1 MKKRSI
7 ALIIWLMSIALIG
20 VMAMQ
25 YYFIRES
32 FHKESKLFDE
42 EVKASLSSV
51 ANKIETKEIL
61 DFAQEQERLNQEKY
75 RQDQQR
81 LQEKEK
87 LLAQQVS
94 YQEQIKKLQ
103 QEAFL
108 YTQRFNRLE
117 KDLNQR
123 YPNIPIDNSF
133 FETYVRRKEHRHL
146 IRITLEQEISADMTI
161 EPYANVEAT
170 EAIEP
175 VEARD
180 DSTRY
185 IIPEFNAFYNTA
197 TSFRWITLPP
207 KNNMKLVMEIIDL
220 EQKLAKL
227 TQQKLDGAA
236 TLLDTVAILGGKKSS
251 IVANI
256 GRRRELSKRPLSE
269 RINGKYTLDLLI
281 KELHSRGI
289 SSSFVMEVKDSKSM
303 PVVFQGVYRFNKEDL
318 REVKNPTFY
327 TARLFQGD
335 QGQSPGEL
343 SIYFPNKGGIIAETM
358 GYWLF
363 PSVLALLALLI
374 GCFAYTLSIIFKQKK
389 ISAMKTDF
397 INNMTHE
404 FKTPVATIMI
414 ASESLRDPEISADD
428 KRVSKLANII
438 YDENVRLGSHIERVL
453 NIARLERENLKIER
467 VNVHVNILA
476 QDVLESMKL
485 QLERAE
491 GELKVDLA
499 ATRDLVTGDE
509 LHLSNVLFNLVD
521 NAIKYSNGKP
531 HITIKTFNR
540 GNNVVVSIADRGMGM
555 TKDQQEKIFDQFYRI
570 PTGNIH
576 NVKGFGLGLSYV
588 NDIIKRLNGK
598 ITVRSEKDKGTQF
611 EVTLPLK
618 ITSKEVA

>member
-1 MKKRSI
+1 
-7 ALIIWLMSIALIG
+7 MSIALIG

-108 YTQRFNRLE
+108 YTQHFNRLE

-133 FETYVRRKEHRHL
+133 FETYVRRKEYRHL

-207 KNNMKLVMEIIDL
+207 KNNMKLVMQIIDL
-220 EQKLAKL
+220 EQKLAEL
-227 TQQKLDGAA
+227 TQQKLDGAS

-251 IVANI
+251 IVADI

-485 QLERAE
+485 QLEKAE

-531 HITIKTFNR
+531 HITIKTLNR

>member
-1 MKKRSI
+1 
-7 ALIIWLMSIALIG
+7 MSVALIG

-42 EVKASLSSV
+42 EVKASLATV
-51 ANKIETKEIL
+51 ANKIERKEIL

-75 RQDQQR
+75 RQDQER
-81 LQEKEK
+81 LQQKEK
-87 LLAQQVS
+87 ILAQQIA
-94 YQEQIKKLQ
+94 YQERIKKLQ

-108 YTQRFNRLE
+108 YTQRFNKLE

-133 FETYVRRKEHRHL
+133 FETYVRRKEYRHL
-146 IRITLEQEISADMTI
+146 IRITLEQGVSPDMTI

-170 EAIEP
+170 KAIDP

-180 DSTRY
+180 DSSRY
-185 IIPEFNAFYNTA
+185 IIPEFNSFYNTA
-197 TSFRWITLPP
+197 TSFRWVTLPP
-207 KNNMKLVMEIIDL
+207 KNNMDLVMQIIDL

-227 TQQKLDGAA
+227 TQEKLDGAS

-251 IVANI
+251 VVADI
-256 GRRRELSKRPLSE
+256 ARGRELSKRPLSE
-269 RINGKYTLDLLI
+269 RVNGKFTLDLLI
-281 KELHSRGI
+281 QELKNRGI
-289 SSSFVMEVKDSKSM
+289 NSSFVMEIKDAKSM
-303 PVVFQGVYRFNKEDL
+303 PIVFQGVYRFNKEDL

-335 QGQSPGEL
+335 QGKSPGEL

-374 GCFAYTLSIIFKQKK
+374 GCFAYTLTIIFKQKK
-389 ISAMKTDF
+389 MSEMKTDF

-414 ASESLRDPEISADD
+414 ASESLRDPEISSDD

-467 VNVHVNILA
+467 VHVHINSITQNVL
-476 QDVLESMKL
+476 DSMRL
-485 QLERAE
+485 QLEKADGQIE
-491 GELKVDLA
+491 VDLA
-499 ATRDLVTGDE
+499 ATQDLVIGDE

-521 NAIKYSNGKP
+521 NAIKYSSEKP
-531 HITIKTFNR
+531 QITVKTFNK
-540 GNNVVVSIADRGMGM
+540 GGNVVVSVADRGMGM

-598 ITVRSEKDKGTQF
+598 ISVKSEKDKGTQF

-618 ITSKEVA
+618 DTSQEVA

>member
-453 NIARLERENLKIER
+453 NIARLERENL
-467 VNVHVNILA
+467 
-476 QDVLESMKL
+476 
-485 QLERAE
+485 
-491 GELKVDLA
+491 
-499 ATRDLVTGDE
+499 
-509 LHLSNVLFNLVD
+509 
-521 NAIKYSNGKP
+521 
-531 HITIKTFNR
+531 
-540 GNNVVVSIADRGMGM
+540 
-555 TKDQQEKIFDQFYRI
+555 
-570 PTGNIH
+570 
-576 NVKGFGLGLSYV
+576 
-588 NDIIKRLNGK
+588 
-598 ITVRSEKDKGTQF
+598 
-611 EVTLPLK
+611 
-618 ITSKEVA
+618 

>member
-1 MKKRSI
+1 
-7 ALIIWLMSIALIG
+7 MSIALIG

-389 ISAMKTDF
+389 ISAMNTDF